1 MQRIVVRGKRNCAY
15 QCHNDLFRKPI
26 TMEGDDDKSIRSFV
40 NGENEVNEIEQRNI
54 TEIDHDFWDE
64 VWKMSKK
71 RWI

>member
-1 MQRIVVRGKRNCAY
+1 
-15 QCHNDLFRKPI
+15 
-26 TMEGDDDKSIRSFV
+26 MEGDDDKSIRSFV
-40 NGENEVNEIEQRNI
+40 IGENEVNDIEQRNI